1 MTREEHIGVL
11 NNTIKMYED
20 NIASTDNEESRKLY
34 EEQIED
40 VKNEIDFINTLEEDE
55 YNLYVVYPKL
65 FGNHINVKTI
75 TKQKLHDDV
84 ELLKRR
90 KREID
95 EIIAD
100 GGVRVCVGGK
110 KVRDLEDSE
119 NTLVDNTHN
128 CIIPT
133 EDWGEEYGDEK
144 SENTDKQ
151 MRNTFIA
158 SRDVAKKIL
167 EQRDGVKSC
176 DSEEFLRIKI
186 LREMGYTNSMDY
198 NKVIEDEKLRKEY
211 ERRYQEYK
219 EKELGI
225 KEMRNILLENKFE
238 QRKALKCVNSDISE
252 VYSINE
258 PFRSY
263 EFIVKLPE
271 KYNTKENEV
280 TYISIDRKKKRI
292 LIYIRESVGKMQI
305 KNFLDDMNKKFLER
319 IFTRSKD
326 KITVFH
332 LNTELETEYLNE
344 FNNVKV
350 TELFEEPLEYTSD
363 KNALH
368 KFSVEFEY
376 GSEIIKRFD
385 EELAKEYG
393 KSAYQKQVSEKAD
406 SKEEDNQA

>member
-110 KVRDLEDSE
+110 KVRDLEDS
-119 NTLVDNTHN
+119 THN
-128 CIIPT
+128 GVIPT
-133 EDWGEEYGDEK
+133 EDLGEEYGDEK

-176 DSEEFLRIKI
+176 DSEEFLKIKI

-271 KYNTKENEV
+271 KYNTKENEI

-292 LIYIRESVGKMQI
+292 LVYIRESVGKMQI
-305 KNFLDDMNKKFLER
+305 KNFLDDMNKKFFER

-385 EELAKEYG
+385 EELVKEYG